1 MYFKM
6 HHKLVFADL
15 FAYILL
21 TSLRPHLNTLDSSC
35 KLFTQMKKNPDKRI
49 KVGPRREV
57 IMSTPIYR
65 SFWRRSSKLISC
77 DWWLDNSTDNWQKT
91 TLQEQHENLNNH
103 AGKLLT
109 ICVKQK
115 QTKLRKEWAF
125 AVIALRPG
133 NEIRP
138 LVQLPSGHRPA
149 QSYERQS
156 SDMTLTHRSRSPL
169 GASQLITRSTRQ
181 IINQFTSVPTSV
193 DVWNWR
199 ILSFKFLQFNVVCIV

>member
-1 MYFKM
+1 
-6 HHKLVFADL
+6 
-15 FAYILL
+15 
-21 TSLRPHLNTLDSSC
+21 
-35 KLFTQMKKNPDKRI
+35 MKKNPDKRI

-103 AGKLLT
+103 AGKLFT

-115 QTKLRKEWAF
+115 QTKLHKEWAF
-125 AVIALRPG
+125 TAIALRPG

-138 LVQLPSGHRPA
+138 LVQLPSGDTDTHRA
-149 QSYERQS
+149 TRDIELWH
-156 SDMTLTHRSRSPL
+156 DVTHRSRSPL
-169 GASQLITRSTRQ
+169 GASQLVTRSTRQ
-181 IINQFTSVPTSV
+181 IINQFTNSQVYSTSV